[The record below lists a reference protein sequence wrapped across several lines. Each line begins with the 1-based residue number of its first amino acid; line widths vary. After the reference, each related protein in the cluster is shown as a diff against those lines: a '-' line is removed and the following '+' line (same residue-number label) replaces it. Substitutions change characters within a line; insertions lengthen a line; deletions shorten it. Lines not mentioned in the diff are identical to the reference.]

1 MEKIIKQFFRF
12 AVTGTSCFAIDFA
25 LMVLLKEVFG
35 VYYLAASIISFC
47 SATAVNYIISVKWVY
62 FAKDSSIK
70 PFEMFVFILLSIIG
84 LIINT
89 FLVWVFVEKIGIY
102 YIPAKALAGIIS
114 GFYNFITR
122 KIYLER

>member
-1 MEKIIKQFFRF
+1 MKEILKQFLRF
-12 AVTGTSCFAIDFA
+12 SVTGTSCFAIDFA

-47 SATAVNYIISVKWVY
+47 SATAVNYIISIKWVY
-62 FAKDSSIK
+62 FAKDNSIK
-70 PFEMFVFILLSIIG
+70 PFEMLVFILLSTIG

-89 FLVWVFVEKIGIY
+89 FLVWVFVQKLHIY
-102 YIPAKALAGIIS
+102 YMLAKALAGIIS